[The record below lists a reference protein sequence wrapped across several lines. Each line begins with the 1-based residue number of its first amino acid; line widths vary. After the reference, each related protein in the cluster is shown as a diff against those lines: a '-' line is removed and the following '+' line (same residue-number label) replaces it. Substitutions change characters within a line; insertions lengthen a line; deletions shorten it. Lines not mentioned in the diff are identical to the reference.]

1 MRSIYCPLCGKKLAL
16 RTLGDEGDVPWCEDC
31 SRPFF
36 DSFSTCVIAL
46 VADELG
52 EIAVL
57 KENSRPYGGLVAGYV
72 KPGENAEETARREIL
87 EELGLFVQALQL
99 VRTYWFERGGQLMIG
114 FFARVQKAPFALS
127 REIMNAV
134 WMRPE
139 EAQKA
144 MRPGGPA
151 FQLVT
156 QFMEEGSSKS
166 ASSHGQ

>member
-16 RTLGDEGDVPWCEDC
+16 RTLGDEGDVPWCEAC

-46 VADELG
+46 VTNELG

-57 KENSRPYGGLVAGYV
+57 MENGRPHGGLVAGYV
-72 KPGENAEETARREIL
+72 KPGETAEETARREIA
-87 EELGLFVQALQL
+87 EELGLDVQALQL
-99 VRTYWFERGGQLMIG
+99 IRTYWFQRGGQLMIG

-127 REIMNAV
+127 REIMSAA

-139 EAQKA
+139 AARAA
-144 MRPGGPA
+144 MHPGGPA
-151 FQLVT
+151 YQLVS
-156 QFMEEGSSKS
+156 QYMEEN
-166 ASSHGQ
+166 

>member
-16 RTLGDEGDVPWCEDC
+16 KALGDEGDVPWCKDC

-46 VADELG
+46 VANELG

-57 KENSRPYGGLVAGYV
+57 MENGRLCGGLVAGYV
-72 KPGENAEETARREIL
+72 KPGETAEETARREIG
-87 EELGLFVQALQL
+87 EELGLKVQALQL

-114 FFARVQKAPFALS
+114 FFARVQKAPFTLS
-127 REIMNAV
+127 GEIASAA

-139 EAQKA
+139 DAQAA

-151 FQLVT
+151 FKLVS
-156 QFMEEGSSKS
+156 QYMEE
-166 ASSHGQ
+166 H